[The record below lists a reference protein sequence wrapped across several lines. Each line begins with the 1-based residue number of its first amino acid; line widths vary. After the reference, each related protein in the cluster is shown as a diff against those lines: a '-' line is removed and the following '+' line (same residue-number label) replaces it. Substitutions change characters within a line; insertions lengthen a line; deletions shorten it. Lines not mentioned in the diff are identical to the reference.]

1 MTITGGNLVDDFNFV
16 FFQMSLVENKY
27 HGQHGGSSFELP
39 AQPTLVGVDA
49 MQFGCIAMWKVW

>member
-27 HGQHGGSSFELP
+27 HGQHGGSSFELGGG
-39 AQPTLVGVDA
+39 ALHLTALDV
-49 MQFGCIAMWKVW
+49 VWV